1 MGASV
6 SPTVVALAFACAS
19 VLMVYAGVAKRQ
31 LSWRPDAVLKPR
43 PRKPRARK
51 KTETELH
58 D

>member
-1 MGASV
+1 
-6 SPTVVALAFACAS
+6 
-19 VLMVYAGVAKRQ
+19 MVYAGVAKRQ

>member
-1 MGASV
+1 MLTSV
-6 SPTVVALAFACAS
+6 PPTVVALAFACAS

-43 PRKPRARK
+43 PRRPRTPK
-51 KTETELH
+51 KTELN